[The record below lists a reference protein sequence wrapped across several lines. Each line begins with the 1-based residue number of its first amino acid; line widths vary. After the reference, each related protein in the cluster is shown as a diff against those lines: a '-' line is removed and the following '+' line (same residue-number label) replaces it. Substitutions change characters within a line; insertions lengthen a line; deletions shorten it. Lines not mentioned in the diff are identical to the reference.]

1 VVRPAAETVTDV
13 PDLVALLTSG
23 ATFGG
28 VVVQSLRID
37 LADGRVQKV
46 QLPAPVTPDTDAP
59 KDWAKTK
66 AGAAILEVLGRE
78 GRPLKGSAIAALAKY
93 GYNGSFRSAL
103 AGLTEQGAIDHDE
116 DDGYRLVG

>member
-1 VVRPAAETVTDV
+1 MVRPAAETVTDV
-13 PDLVALLTSG
+13 PDLVSLLTSG

-28 VVVQSLRID
+28 VVVQSLRIE

-46 QLPAPVTPDTDAP
+46 QLPAPLTPDTGEP
-59 KDWAKTK
+59 KDWSKTK
-66 AGAAILEVLGRE
+66 AGSAILEVLARE

-103 AGLTEQGAIDHDE
+103 AGLAEQGAIDHDK